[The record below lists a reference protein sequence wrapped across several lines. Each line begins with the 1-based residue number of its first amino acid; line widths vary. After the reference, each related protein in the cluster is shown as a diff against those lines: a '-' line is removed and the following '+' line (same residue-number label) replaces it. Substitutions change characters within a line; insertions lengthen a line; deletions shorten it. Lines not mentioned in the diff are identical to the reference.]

1 MSNTL
6 SDKHWLPKQEGHNS
20 SLSSWLWATS
30 PHPAEKGNQSTTN
43 LRTQTDMGDQHPKID
58 SKRKDFYV
66 YLCRFQGYRIQANVK
81 SLISIIFPAMQ
92 VPFRSKRPFLNTF
105 AMAAMAA
112 MADTPREWL
121 QGCQRRIDEPWLM
134 ESVLPHITAFLFGG
148 YSSGVDIISVMVY
161 SPVYNHES
169 LRAAQVIPGHHR
181 LINGGLKL
189 FLMTPKYAKIPLD
202 MVVPQHFKAPCVGV
216 LLGRFA
222 LVEFILQ
229 ILRREW
235 LNQPCALHKISS

>member
-1 MSNTL
+1 MKIITFVCLCMSNTL

-30 PHPAEKGNQSTTN
+30 PQPAQKDNQSSNQTPV
-43 LRTQTDMGDQHPKID
+43 QTDMGDQHPKID
-58 SKRKDFYV
+58 SKRKGFYV

-92 VPFRSKRPFLNTF
+92 VPFRSKRPFLNTL

-134 ESVLPHITAFLFGG
+134 ESVLPHITAFF
-148 YSSGVDIISVMVY
+148 SGVI
-161 SPVYNHES
+161 H
-169 LRAAQVIPGHHR
+169 PG
-181 LINGGLKL
+181 LTSYQAKL
-189 FLMTPKYAKIPLD
+189 FLMTQKYAKKT
-202 MVVPQHFKAPCVGV
+202 FRYGGSAT
-216 LLGRFA
+216 F
-222 LVEFILQ
+222 
-229 ILRREW
+229 
-235 LNQPCALHKISS
+235 